1 MPQSEHPI
9 STAFLTMNDDP
20 NTRVALEVN
29 VPLYLRNQQSRVL
42 DEEWGV
48 SISDYG
54 TRAGLSFAPLGSKV
68 SLDYIDRTDTPQ
80 HYQID
85 TEDLDTR
92 VTVKGDGE
100 IWGEGNPG
108 FILNAVK
115 KEDRSSV
122 RGSDSSTVR
131 QGA

>member
-1 MPQSEHPI
+1 
-9 STAFLTMNDDP
+9 MNDDP